1 MKTKA
6 LNTNAK
12 IFRSNLN
19 NKFKLT
25 PFNLQLNDLGRVK
38 YLPPVS
44 KEWKNTIYSYY
55 KKNMQNLPV
64 DSINAN
70 KIIQSYFNLY
80 FDNKFQGSRLISPKT
95 RSLLLKK
102 IYVSKME
109 TKHTNS
115 KAIVT
120 LYTINAEKNNVYQE
134 YFEHLDDCED
144 EFLTL
149 YKDELKNIIHGA
161 KSSGAQELLGNTN
174 NITLV
179 ALGSKNED
187 QKQILFSKYKFL
199 TESLECFN
207 LYLRLYLSIQ
217 FKEAYSDKLDLL
229 RKYELNYYLNK
240 LKFENIYLHKLSSI
254 LSKIFNKNIEF
265 NIINLKSLAFNPEIF
280 TQALTLKLR
289 KPKSQVIRVMDSL
302 LKVAKLPQVNRI
314 QEKAIMVKS
323 KDFTLLQNAYP
334 NLSLVSILKDSKLI
348 NSGSYNS
355 LLEAKSY
362 DTIAAQT
369 SLNDSQKQHSRYY
382 SNISNIIFNSI
393 KYKNLGGVR
402 LEVKGRLTRRNRAD
416 RSVFKF
422 KWKGGLRN
430 IDSSFKKLSTVTYR
444 GYYKPNV
451 MYSLSA
457 SKRRVGSFAV
467 KGWVSGK

>member
-1 MKTKA
+1 
-6 LNTNAK
+6 
-12 IFRSNLN
+12 
-19 NKFKLT
+19 
-25 PFNLQLNDLGRVK
+25 
-38 YLPPVS
+38 
-44 KEWKNTIYSYY
+44 
-55 KKNMQNLPV
+55 MQNLPV

-70 KIIQSYFNLY
+70 KVIQSYFNLY

-134 YFEHLDDCED
+134 YFKELNGCED

-149 YKDELKNIIHGA
+149 FKDELKNIIHGA
-161 KSSGAQELLGNTN
+161 KSSGAQELLANTN

-217 FKEAYSDKLDLL
+217 FKESYSDKLDLL

-323 KDFTLLQNAYP
+323 KDFSLLQNAYP

-369 SLNDSQKQHSRYY
+369 SLNDSQKQHSKYY

-422 KWKGGLRN
+422 K
-430 IDSSFKKLSTVTYR
+430 
-444 GYYKPNV
+444 
-451 MYSLSA
+451 
-457 SKRRVGSFAV
+457 
-467 KGWVSGK
+467 

>member
-1 MKTKA
+1 
-6 LNTNAK
+6 
-12 IFRSNLN
+12 
-19 NKFKLT
+19 
-25 PFNLQLNDLGRVK
+25 
-38 YLPPVS
+38 
-44 KEWKNTIYSYY
+44 
-55 KKNMQNLPV
+55 MQNLPI
-64 DSINAN
+64 DNINAN

-80 FDNKFQGSRLISPKT
+80 FDNKFQGSRLISTKT

-120 LYTINAEKNNVYQE
+120 LYTINADKNNVYKE
-134 YFEHLDDCED
+134 YFDQLDDCED
-144 EFLTL
+144 EFLNFF
-149 YKDELKNIIHGA
+149 KDGLKNIIHGA
-161 KSSGAQELLGNTN
+161 SGAQELLANTN

-207 LYLRLYLSIQ
+207 LYLKLYLSILL
-217 FKEAYSDKLDLL
+217 KESYSDKLDLL

-240 LKFENIYLHKLSSI
+240 LKFEKIYLDKLSSI

-314 QEKAIMVKS
+314 QEKAVMVKS
-323 KDFTLLQNAYP
+323 KDFSLLQNAYP

-362 DTIAAQT
+362 DTIAAET
-369 SLNDSQKQHSRYY
+369 SLKDSQKQHSRYY

-422 KWKGGLRN
+422 K
-430 IDSSFKKLSTVTYR
+430 
-444 GYYKPNV
+444 
-451 MYSLSA
+451 
-457 SKRRVGSFAV
+457 
-467 KGWVSGK
+467 